1 MTTAPIPRPS
11 RATPRLTP
19 HEAAPLPRPHEAA
32 PPRHA
37 STGDL
42 PYDADERLTL
52 DVLLHSRLLRA
63 GPTPSLNPELARSV
77 VAWCLPWERA
87 LASNDA
93 LAEVVVY
100 ATADQLDTDALHT
113 LARRR
118 AVAVIAAGAA
128 KPCLDGPLPVF
139 AVPERVSYRDVDH
152 LTASLVLSRE
162 TQTLR
167 YGITVHRSMVELLY
181 RGAGLDALCHQI
193 ARLSGCAAAILD
205 PQFRVLAFE
214 QSRDRA
220 LEPAAVAAAFRATDP
235 TTPEDDD
242 VNATPRVC
250 ALDIAGAPSTGIVN
264 PILLAGRHDGW
275 VIIIE
280 PGREPHPQ
288 QILQHRVI
296 VEQSATIVGTELL
309 RMRSVEEA
317 EERARGDFVHA
328 LLHGRFS
335 TPHDLE
341 ARAAH
346 YDVPVGATYGV
357 VVAGHLTPSDG
368 TESLNALFQLAR
380 DATRLA
386 PAPGA
391 RTLAT
396 VVGNVLAVIR
406 QVDPPSRGA
415 DVPQTATVALAQYA
429 RALERELNRRIRH
442 PVAVGYGRPVK
453 GADRVTESY
462 REARLALGLHR
473 RLGMTESCGFQEL
486 RVYAILSQLTGNNQ
500 AQAFVHDVLGPLR
513 AHRHGSAD
521 LEQAVMTYI
530 EAGGNLNA
538 AARTLHIHR
547 NTMLYKLERASRV
560 LQLDLHQAEHRFTV
574 WLAHKLDT
582 ITETTVAVDRDLDP
596 P

>member
-1 MTTAPIPRPS
+1 MSAVSLPPAGPPRPTL
-11 RATPRLTP
+11 AV
-19 HEAAPLPRPHEAA
+19 APAGAEE
-32 PPRHA
+32 
-37 STGDL
+37 
-42 PYDADERLTL
+42 ERLTV
-52 DVLLHSRLLRA
+52 DVLLHHHFLRA
-63 GPTPSLNPELARSV
+63 APTPPLAPELADRV
-77 VAWCLPWERA
+77 IAWCLPWERA

-93 LAEVVVY
+93 LTDVLVY
-100 ATADQLDTDALHT
+100 ATSEQLDPSALRT

-118 AVAVIAAGAA
+118 AVAVIAAGAERHS
-128 KPCLDGPLPVF
+128 LDGPLPVF
-139 AVPERVSYRDVDH
+139 AVSQRVSYRDVNH

-162 TQTLR
+162 THMLR
-167 YGITVHRSMVELLY
+167 YGITVHRSRVELLY
-181 RGAGLDALCHQI
+181 RGAGLDALCHQM
-193 ARLSGCAAAILD
+193 ARLSGCATAILD

-214 QSRDRA
+214 QSRDRV
-220 LEPAAVAAAFRATDP
+220 LEPAAVATAFRTTEP
-235 TTPEDDD
+235 TTPEDDE

-250 ALDIAGAPSTGIVN
+250 LLEVAGAPSTGVVN

-275 VIIIE
+275 VIVIE
-280 PGREPHPQ
+280 PTREPHPQ
-288 QILQHRVI
+288 QLAQHRVI

-346 YDVPVGATYGV
+346 YDVPVNATYGV
-357 VVAGHLTPSDG
+357 VVAGHLTTADG

-380 DATRLA
+380 DAARLA
-386 PAPGA
+386 PAPGT

-406 QVDPPSRGA
+406 QVDPHPRNS
-415 DVPQTATVALAQYA
+415 DSSQTANTALAEYA
-429 RALERELNRRIRH
+429 RALDHELARRIRH

-453 GADRVTESY
+453 GAERIMDSY

-473 RLGMTESCGFQEL
+473 RLGMTQSCGFQEL
-486 RVYAILSQLTGNNQ
+486 RVYAILSELTGSGQ
-500 AQAFVHDVLGPLR
+500 AQAFTRDVLGPLR
-513 AHRHGSAD
+513 AQRHGSAD

-538 AARTLHIHR
+538 AARALHIHR

-560 LQLDLHQAEHRFTV
+560 LQLDLHQAEHQFTV

-596 P
+596 A